1 MFGSIFGSMAA
12 IEMRRRSFAAVPQ
25 NEQNAINLERGREK
39 LANKRKKATA
49 ITYADFCKYSFIM
62 LEIQFFFVCFII
74 LINFFCLGTP
84 HARKALKISIMMI
97 TLGYTSGILTILAF
111 ITQIFQETGSIL
123 TEKQSAIVISFT
135 QIMGNIVLLNI
146 VERFNRRVSRP

>member
-1 MFGSIFGSMAA
+1 
-12 IEMRRRSFAAVPQ
+12 
-25 NEQNAINLERGREK
+25 
-39 LANKRKKATA
+39 
-49 ITYADFCKYSFIM
+49 
-62 LEIQFFFVCFII
+62 
-74 LINFFCLGTP
+74 
-84 HARKALKISIMMI
+84 MI